1 MVENALVGLPVG
13 GGLQSQNVLLGF
25 ELDVILTLSHES
37 EVPANDDEQGSQFR
51 KIKILLKNCMT
62 RSK

>member
-37 EVPANDDEQGSQFR
+37 KVPANDDEQGSQFR
-51 KIKILLKNCMT
+51 KI
-62 RSK
+62 